1 MGRAKGRVVKPGSL
15 RGLAEGTDQNGKKNC
30 ERDKSP
36 RQHTSRGLAHDD
48 CQGSAFC
55 ARQKNSGC
63 EKEEGNRG
71 QKRGRRVS
79 AGRVKADQVVGIRD
93 QRKNRDYR
101 SDGTGYLG
109 GTKSTSCLP
118 IEREQGRADQNK
130 TERNSCA
137 VDFDQGTVG

>member
-1 MGRAKGRVVKPGSL
+1 MGRAKGWIVKPGSF
-15 RGLAEGTDQNGKKNC
+15 RGLAEGTDQDGQKN
-30 ERDKSP
+30 RQWNKPP
-36 RQHTSRGLAHDD
+36 RQHTSSRLADD
-48 CQGSAFC
+48 DRQGSAVC
-55 ARQKNSGC
+55 ACQKNSGC

-71 QKRGRRVS
+71 QKRGRRVR

-118 IEREQGRADQNK
+118 IE
-130 TERNSCA
+130 
-137 VDFDQGTVG
+137 

>member
-1 MGRAKGRVVKPGSL
+1 MGRTKGRIIQSGSL
-15 RGLAEGTDQNGKKNC
+15 RGLAEGTDQNGKKN
-30 ERDKSP
+30 
-36 RQHTSRGLAHDD
+36 RQRTRCGLADDD
-48 CQGSAFC
+48 CQCSAVC
-55 ARQKNSGC
+55 ARKKNSGC

-118 IEREQGRADQNK
+118 IE
-130 TERNSCA
+130 
-137 VDFDQGTVG
+137 